1 MGDVLM
7 NKIETAEIE
16 VSEKKQWITP
26 DATVEQVSEV
36 TLGVQGGAGD
46 GFNSCHS

>member
-1 MGDVLM
+1 M
-7 NKIETAEIE
+7 NKSEIVEIE
-16 VSEKKQWITP
+16 VSEKKPWIAP
-26 DATVEQVSEV
+26 EATVEQVSEV